1 MASSK
6 RRIKGPLSS
15 PRPYQPLKAIKR
27 AGDVQAQQERLCGRG
42 VSQLSK

>member
-6 RRIKGPLSS
+6 RRTKGPAS
-15 PRPYQPLKAIKR
+15 LKAIKR